1 MAVGGAAAIP
11 RVRALRWRWGPC
23 CCCTLDRRIDGS
35 PGWWGHGRA
44 IHQPL
49 LEAALS
55 VWVCLC
61 VVWCRQPS
69 LNPEC
74 LHRNSED
81 SHLCLACLQA
91 SMTTAL
97 YGGGRC
103 HPNRHPR
110 NSHHGTGRTWRS
122 TRIDRGRPDPRCL
135 LRRAWR
141 AAAHRW
147 PGSCVVLSASDD
159 SPRRRRRRA
168 GHTSCPTAA
177 ALDSGWVHWIGLGP
191 SLRPRNSLTPVP
203 QINSHGRRRAPA
215 CGEGEGCRRRR

>member
-1 MAVGGAAAIP
+1 MGALLLLYT
-11 RVRALRWRWGPC
+11 RSD
-23 CCCTLDRRIDGS
+23 DRRVTRVVGPRARDPPAPVGSGPVRVGVFVCGVVPSAISQSGVPASKQRGLPSLPCLLASLDDDG
-35 PGWWGHGRA
+35 
-44 IHQPL
+44 
-49 LEAALS
+49 
-55 VWVCLC
+55 
-61 VVWCRQPS
+61 VVW
-69 LNPEC
+69 
-74 LHRNSED
+74 
-81 SHLCLACLQA
+81 
-91 SMTTAL
+91 
-97 YGGGRC
+97 GGRC

-191 SLRPRNSLTPVP
+191 SLQPRNSLTPVP